1 MALRLSKL
9 EKALLAA
16 VGADVIKPGTSRKAL
31 TAAARGLGR
40 VALTTAPAAPAVARA
55 GVGGL
60 AGFAARRPRTAAA
73 LAGLGAQ
80 QLGVFDPIQ
89 EAIEMEVDR
98 RIMDPLRNVRDI
110 PENIQRATET
120 PVFRPAVKRKV
131 SKYSKAVKSAMAAV
145 KASKF
150 NGKKGKISNA
160 KTTFAKVNKV
170 ASAVNKGKKVS
181 AKGVTGVIKRAVS
194 KYL

>member
-1 MALRLSKL
+1 MARYGKDQFLRD
-9 EKALLAA
+9 LAIYST
-16 VGADVIKPGTSRKAL
+16 GAAIGAKNTGKFVSYAAKKGIQL
-31 TAAARGLGR
+31 TGIAATRAAPPVARG
-40 VALTTAPAAPAVARA
+40 AASLV
-55 GVGGL
+55 
-60 AGFAARRPRTAAA
+60 RRNPYAAAA
-73 LAGLGAQ
+73 LGGYGLYRAGAL
-80 QLGVFDPIQ
+80 DPVE
-89 EAIEMEVDR
+89 EAIEMEVER
-98 RIMDPLRNVRDI
+98 RLQPIIDI
-110 PENIQRATET
+110 PENIKRATET

-131 SKYSKAVKSAMAAV
+131 SKYSRAIKMGMAAV

>member
-16 VGADVIKPGTSRKAL
+16 VGADVIKPGTSRAAL

-40 VALTTAPAAPAVARA
+40 AAMVTAPAAPAVARA
-55 GVGGL
+55 GVSGL

-73 LAGLGAQ
+73 LAGIGAQRLGA
-80 QLGVFDPIQ
+80 FDPIE
-89 EAIEMEVDR
+89 EAIEMEVER
-98 RIMDPLRNVRDI
+98 RLQPVLDI

-131 SKYSKAVKSAMAAV
+131 SKYSRAIKMGMAAV

-160 KTTFAKVNKV
+160 KSTFSTVNKV
-170 ASAVNKGKKVS
+170 VSAVNKGKKVARS
-181 AKGVTGVIKRAVS
+181 GVRSVIAKAAR

>member
-16 VGADVIKPGTSRKAL
+16 VGADVIKPGTSRAAL

-40 VALTTAPAAPAVARA
+40 AAMVTAPAAPAVARA
-55 GVGGL
+55 GVSGL

-73 LAGLGAQ
+73 LAGIGAQRLGA
-80 QLGVFDPIQ
+80 FDPIE
-89 EAIEMEVDR
+89 EAIEMEVER
-98 RIMDPLRNVRDI
+98 RLQPVLDI

-131 SKYSKAVKSAMAAV
+131 SKYSRAIKMGMAAV

-160 KTTFAKVNKV
+160 KTTFARVNKV

-181 AKGVTGVIKRAVS
+181 AKGVTGVIKRAVG